1 VPSDDV
7 AAARARL
14 RDSLVRFDDAL
25 APAFDRRLGHG
36 SLIVLDTHALV
47 SADRK
52 LRGHAHVD
60 VVW

>member
-25 APAFDRRLGHG
+25 APAFDP
-36 SLIVLDTHALV
+36 
-47 SADRK
+47 ADWDMDR
-52 LRGHAHVD
+52 
-60 VVW
+60 